1 LSAVILAKQIHET
14 TGAACHPW
22 EVNDYPDDWLTAIRA
37 IAYDVPA
44 RAAKKAEQKWR
55 RKSK

>member
-1 LSAVILAKQIHET
+1 VILAKQIHET

-44 RAAKKAEQKWR
+44 RVAKKAEQKWR

>member
-1 LSAVILAKQIHET
+1 M
-14 TGAACHPW
+14 TGVPCHPW
-22 EVNDYPDDWLTAIRA
+22 DVGQYPDDWLMAIRA

-44 RAAKKAEQKWR
+44 RVAKKAENKWR

>member
-1 LSAVILAKQIHET
+1 M
-14 TGAACHPW
+14 TGVPCHPW
-22 EVNDYPDDWLTAIRA
+22 DVGQYPDDWLMAIRA

-44 RAAKKAEQKWR
+44 RVAKKAEKWR